1 MTTEK
6 HVIKVATKQHRD
18 KQLFKGENIK
28 QTDVIE
34 SGRAGRSGRG
44 ALKPDR
50 YLEGN
55 K

>member
-6 HVIKVATKQHRD
+6 NVIKVATRQHRD
-18 KQLFKGENIK
+18 KQLFKRENIK

-34 SGRAGRSGRG
+34 SGRAGRSGSG
-44 ALKPDR
+44 VLKTDR
-50 YLEGN
+50 YLKGN